1 MKEKKIV
8 IIGTGHVGSQC
19 AYALAQQG
27 IAKEIVLIDRDMEK
41 AKSHAMDVADCVC
54 FQRSSVI
61 VRTGTYS
68 DCSDADIIVVSIGVS
83 RKPGQTRLDM
93 LDDSIVC
100 ADEMLEHMEGLE
112 IPGVIITISNPA
124 DIIADYIR
132 KKTGLPRNRVFSTGT
147 SLDTARMKR
156 TVGDICKVAPHS
168 VIGYAMGEHG
178 DSSMVPFSH
187 LTIQGKSYAELK
199 EENPERFGS
208 LEEDYITERTHLR
221 GMDIVIGKG
230 STEFGIASAL
240 ADMAKAVMMDEH
252 RVLPA
257 SPLLDGEYGQS
268 GIHAGV
274 PCIIGKNGIEEIIQ
288 LKLSETEQKA
298 FDASCE
304 VIREY
309 ISRVRSC

>member
-1 MKEKKIV
+1 MTEKKIV

-27 IAKEIVLIDRDMEK
+27 IAKQIVLIDKDMEK
-41 AKSHAMDVADCVC
+41 ARSHAMDVADCVS
-54 FQRSSVI
+54 FHGSSVI
-61 VRTGTYS
+61 VRTGTYD
-68 DCSDADIIVVSIGVS
+68 DCRDADIIVVSIGVS
-83 RKPGQTRLDM
+83 RKPGQTRLDL
-93 LDDSIVC
+93 LDDSIAC
-100 ADEMLEHMEGLE
+100 ADEMLGHMQGME
-112 IPGVIITISNPA
+112 IPGVIISISNPA

-132 KKTGLPRNRVFSTGT
+132 KKTGLPKNRVFSTGT
-147 SLDTARMKR
+147 SLDTARMRR
-156 TVGDICKVAPHS
+156 TVGDLCNVAPHS

-178 DSSMVPFSH
+178 DSSMIPFSH
-187 LTIQGKSYAELK
+187 LTIQGKSYLELK
-199 EENPERFGS
+199 EEDPERFGALS
-208 LEEDYITERTHLR
+208 ETYITERTHLR

-274 PCIIGKNGIEEIIQ
+274 PCIIGKNGIEKIVQ
-288 LKLSETEQKA
+288 LRLSGEEKQA

-309 ISRVRSC
+309 ISRVESC